1 MKEQITSV
9 RNAIEGTL
17 YRNVLKPI
25 LFRLDPERVHD
36 RTLVLGKFLGSNAVT
51 RGLMR
56 AGFSYSNPMLEQK
69 ILGIK
74 FRNPVGLSAGFDK
87 DGHLT
92 KILPSIGF
100 GFEEIGSVSGEPC
113 SGNPKPRLWRM
124 PKERALVVNYG
135 LKSEGCA
142 RVAERLRGSHFEI
155 PIGTNVVKTN
165 SPETV
170 DTEKGIEDYV
180 KAYRAFA
187 HIGAYTTINL
197 SCPNAFGGQPFH
209 SPQKLESLLREI
221 RKVKTKKPLFL
232 KIAPDLSE
240 KELDGIIRV
249 ASKFKV
255 DGFVCTNLTKDRE
268 KIKIPGKNIPG
279 KGGISG
285 KLVEELSNRTISY
298 IYKKTKEKFII
309 IGVGGIFTAE
319 DAYKKIKC
327 GASLIQLITGLVFQ
341 GPQVVG
347 EINQGL
353 VHLLERDGYKNIS
366 QAVGDEWR

>member
-1 MKEQITSV
+1 MKEQIISA
-9 RNAIEGTL
+9 RNAAEGVL

-25 LFRLDPERVHD
+25 LFSLDPERVHD
-36 RTLVLGKFLGSNAVT
+36 RTLALGKFLGSNVAT

-74 FRNPVGLSAGFDK
+74 FRNPVGLAAGFDK
-87 DGHLT
+87 DGYLT
-92 KILPSIGF
+92 KILPCVGF
-100 GFEEIGSVSGEPC
+100 GFEEMGSISGEPC
-113 SGNPKPRLWRM
+113 VGNPKPRLWRM
-124 PKERALVVNYG
+124 PQAKALVVNYG
-135 LKSEGCA
+135 LKSEGCVK
-142 RVAERLRGSHFEI
+142 VAERLRGTHFEI
-155 PIGTNVVKTN
+155 PIGTSVVKTN

-170 DTEKGIEDYV
+170 DTEAGIKDYV

-187 HIGAYTTINL
+187 HIGAYTTLNL

-209 SPQKLESLLREI
+209 SSHKLESLLKEI

-232 KIAPDLSE
+232 KIAPDLAE
-240 KELDGIIRV
+240 RELDGIIKV
-249 ASKFKV
+249 ALRFRV

-268 KIKIPGKNIPG
+268 KIKIPGRRIPG

-298 IYKKTKEKFII
+298 IYKKTKGRFII
-309 IGVGGIFTAE
+309 IGVGGIFSAD

-327 GASLIQLITGLVFQ
+327 GASLVQLITGLVFQ

-353 VHLLERDGYKNIS
+353 ARLARREGYKNIS
-366 QAVGDEWR
+366 EAVGSAWK